1 VLFKNKIKNDLFVK
15 LIYLKKEKPKKR
27 WLRFWVLPPTN
38 GFSFG
43 AFKCRV
49 VFLYAFKKLY
59 ISIRGKGEK
68 IVDFE
73 WVGDWVLP

>member
-1 VLFKNKIKNDLFVK
+1 M
-15 LIYLKKEKPKKR
+15 
-27 WLRFWVLPPTN
+27 PPTN

-43 AFKCRV
+43 AFECRV